1 MTETHPEAD
10 VTAPN
15 LAPSLEQA
23 VIELSPSIYR
33 VALSILRDQALAEDA
48 VQETLIRVWTNLER
62 FRGDAPFR
70 VWVLRIAHNVAV
82 SMGRK
87 RRDQAVDPHD
97 LSEVKASGAGADR
110 TAEGRAMVGE
120 LWEALDQLD
129 PLSRA
134 IVVLREVE
142 LFAYEDIATALDIPL
157 ATVKTRLFRA
167 RRSLATT
174 LESWR

>member
-1 MTETHPEAD
+1 VTGTHPEAE
-10 VTAPN
+10 VA
-15 LAPSLEQA
+15 APSEAASLEHA
-23 VIELSPSIYR
+23 VLELSPSIYR

-48 VQETLIRVWTNLER
+48 LQETLIRVWSNLDR

-70 VWVLRIAHNVAV
+70 VWVLRIAHNVAI

-97 LSEVKASGAGADR
+97 LGEIKATEAVPER
-110 TAEGRAMVGE
+110 TAEGRAMVGA
-120 LWEALDQLD
+120 LWEALEHLD

-142 LFAYEDIATALDIPL
+142 LFAYEDIAEALDIPL

-174 LESWR
+174 LETWR